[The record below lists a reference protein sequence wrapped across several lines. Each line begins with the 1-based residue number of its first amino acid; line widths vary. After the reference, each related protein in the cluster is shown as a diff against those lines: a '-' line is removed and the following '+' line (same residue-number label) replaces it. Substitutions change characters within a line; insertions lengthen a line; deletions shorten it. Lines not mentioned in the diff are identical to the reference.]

1 MAYVDLAGGMCNSHA
16 PAEWRGFFL
25 RRRFRMVKYWAVQS
39 LVVQCGQRRRR
50 AANQLRADRERPRGG
65 ALRATFR
72 MLCWSFWAYR
82 GGDPMTHAHGLVRLY
97 AATVPASTMVL
108 RYLLVRYLVPL
119 PPTVLSEY
127 SSN

>member
-16 PAEWRGFFL
+16 PAEWRGFLL
-25 RRRFRMVKYWAVQS
+25 RRRFRMIKYWAVQS

-97 AATVPASTMVL
+97 AARMT
-108 RYLLVRYLVPL
+108 
-119 PPTVLSEY
+119 SET
-127 SSN
+127 